1 MPSHGSS
8 RLLVRRCRTAAAWAV
23 CLAGVVAATTLGFQ
37 AVEAWA
43 RPVFEARLQERR
55 ESVAAPPLGQ
65 VVGSVALT
73 DGTVVR
79 QDLDSLRD
87 GLRAIRVRVVT
98 WGETPGPASWKWTL
112 VRHTADG
119 RSREIVR
126 RGRCSVA
133 SAGDWELLALEFDPI
148 VDSFSTRY
156 TLRIKADDAGAGHPV
171 GLPLYEPGPTTRHA
185 ACIVTAADGDPARSV
200 TPPARATFQL
210 EPVYADP
217 EG

>member
-1 MPSHGSS
+1 MPFHGSS
-8 RLLVRRCRTAAAWAV
+8 RMLVHRSRTAAAWAV
-23 CLAGVVAATTLGFQ
+23 CLTAVVTATTAGFL

-55 ESVAAPPLGQ
+55 ATVGTASLGQ

-73 DGTVVR
+73 DGIVVR
-79 QDLDSLRD
+79 QDLDALRD

-112 VRHTADG
+112 IRHAADG
-119 RSREIVR
+119 RSREVVR
-126 RGRCSVA
+126 RGCCSVG
-133 SAGDWELLALEFDPI
+133 SAQDWEMLAIAFDPI

-156 TLRIKADDAGAGHPV
+156 TLRIKGDDAGAGHPV

-185 ACIVTAADGDPARSV
+185 ACIVSAAGGDPAHSV

>member
-1 MPSHGSS
+1 MPPHAFSS
-8 RLLVRRCRTAAAWAV
+8 ILVRRGRAA
-23 CLAGVVAATTLGFQ
+23 LAGTVCVAAVVVVTTVGFQ

-55 ESVAAPPLGQ
+55 ASVGDARLGP

-73 DGTVVR
+73 DGMVVR
-79 QDLDSLRD
+79 QDLDALRN
-87 GLRAIRVRVVT
+87 GLTAVRIRVVT
-98 WGETPGPASWKWTL
+98 WRETPGPSSWKWTL
-112 VRHTADG
+112 VRHATDG
-119 RSREIVR
+119 RSREVVR

-133 SAGDWELLALEFDPI
+133 SARDWEQLAIAFDPI

-156 TLRIKADDAGAGHPV
+156 TLRIKADDVGDGHPV
-171 GLPLYEPGPTTRHA
+171 GLPLYEPGPTPRHGACVVSA
-185 ACIVTAADGDPARSV
+185 AGGEPAASV
-200 TPPARATFQL
+200 VPERATFDL